1 MLQEHSQEKKKSN
14 EWQKILVYH
23 VSDKG
28 LISRL
33 YKEVLQL
40 NNKETIW
47 F

>member
-1 MLQEHSQEKKKSN
+1 MLREHSQEKKRKSN
-14 EWQKILVYH
+14 EWQKIPVYH

-40 NNKETIW
+40 KNKETI
-47 F
+47 